1 MISVF
6 CHELCAVCTP
16 ALRFSDMPGMPRVP
30 ASQKSFPIRSSNAL
44 QPQAC
49 NASAHAKA
57 RYPAWNVMAH
67 GTELLSASR
76 KYGLPIL
83 GLNPLPC
90 RKATIRVS
98 SMLKTGSAKPY
109 AYPATQIYRS
119 RLSVQGLNL
128 HACMRETRPASRG
141 RAWPDCGTNTPSKC

>member
-1 MISVF
+1 MNCARSV
-6 CHELCAVCTP
+6 LLPCAFQTCLACRESRQVRNLSRSGP
-16 ALRFSDMPGMPRVP
+16 PMPCNRKRATRQRTQGSLPSLERHGARNRTFIRLQEIRPSYPR
-30 ASQKSFPIRSSNAL
+30 
-44 QPQAC
+44 
-49 NASAHAKA
+49 
-57 RYPAWNVMAH
+57 
-67 GTELLSASR
+67 
-76 KYGLPIL
+76 
-83 GLNPLPC
+83 LNPLPC

>member
-16 ALRFSDMPGMPRVP
+16 ALRFSDMAWHAESPGKSEIFPDQVLQCPATASVQRV
-30 ASQKSFPIRSSNAL
+30 
-44 QPQAC
+44 
-49 NASAHAKA
+49 SARKA